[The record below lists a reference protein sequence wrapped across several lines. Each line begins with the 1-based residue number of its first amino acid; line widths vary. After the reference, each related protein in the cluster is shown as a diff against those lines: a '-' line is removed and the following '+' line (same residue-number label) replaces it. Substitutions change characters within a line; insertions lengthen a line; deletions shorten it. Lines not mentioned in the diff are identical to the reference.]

1 MLGGGS
7 VLDGVATVVERRRS
21 VSTASTMKGFHMKVD
36 VAKLNWKT
44 DPDFQAAERKLL
56 RLEERET
63 QHRNRLAELEALVR
77 DAEASLV
84 QSRVAVLME
93 ESPSQ
98 AARAIQKQLAQ
109 HQREIVEIREELD
122 AVELAKRKLLRAIE
136 AAAAEAKLRLA
147 EQLLHPYCEMAKSLR
162 ARLDEAVEIN
172 QQLGSI
178 HALVVKQGL
187 TSEIFGNTALKAL
200 SMPAAWTMLAI
211 ENGARNPA
219 FQYWVN
225 QFDSTFADR

>member
-1 MLGGGS
+1 
-7 VLDGVATVVERRRS
+7 
-21 VSTASTMKGFHMKVD
+21 MKVD
-36 VAKLNWKT
+36 VAKLNWKN
-44 DPDFQAAERKLL
+44 DPAFQEAERKLS
-56 RLEERET
+56 RLEDRER
-63 QHRNRLAELEALVR
+63 QYRNRLAELEVLVR

-84 QSRVAVLME
+84 QSRVAVLTE
-93 ESPSQ
+93 ESPNQ
-98 AARAIQKQLAQ
+98 AAGAIQKQLAQ

-136 AAAAEAKLRLA
+136 AAAAESKLRLA
-147 EQLLHPYCEMAKSLR
+147 EQLLHPYCEMAKLLR

-187 TSEIFGNTALKAL
+187 TSEIFGNTALKPLA
-200 SMPAAWTMLAI
+200 MPAAWAMLAI
-211 ENGARNPA
+211 VNGARNPA

-225 QFDSTFADR
+225 QFDGTFADR